1 VRPFGKRVEILLY
14 GSRSVLLLRHRFH
27 WSTSQLALVATKKFK
42 LSRCG
47 WLPVNRR
54 VSREDPDRLNMLRL
68 CAHAWPKKRL
78 ITFSMPMP
86 DSTYC
91 HASPACCH
99 VQAVP
104 VCEPRL
110 LLEALFAGAR
120 AWIEQAIPDVSEL
133 NLPDSTLETCSSG
146 VCRADFFGMESPVPG
161 FWSMSWRQAQEYE
174 FSQSSLRRGTEIMK
188 VGQVKHRR
196 GCCLILLGGM
206 RNETEHGADVETQR
220 LIRASKC
227 ERAIRRLYLAGS
239 PFPITKGTFRDP
251 IDDVLQIS
259 CQQERWVTLTEEFL
273 PKAKKGQS
281 PATDGAALT
290 HSIL

>member
-1 VRPFGKRVEILLY
+1 MRVWKIRRFTFPELLNRPLTSFASVTLKISRDGRDSLASDGSVLSVPRTDVRPFGKRVEILLY

-54 VSREDPDRLNMLRL
+54 VSRGTDRLNMLRL
-68 CAHAWPKKRL
+68 CANAWPKKRL

-104 VCEPRL
+104 VLRTSTIARGSL
-110 LLEALFAGAR
+110 HGAR

-133 NLPDSTLETCSSG
+133 NLPDSTLET
-146 VCRADFFGMESPVPG
+146 
-161 FWSMSWRQAQEYE
+161 
-174 FSQSSLRRGTEIMK
+174 
-188 VGQVKHRR
+188 
-196 GCCLILLGGM
+196 
-206 RNETEHGADVETQR
+206 
-220 LIRASKC
+220 
-227 ERAIRRLYLAGS
+227 
-239 PFPITKGTFRDP
+239 
-251 IDDVLQIS
+251 
-259 CQQERWVTLTEEFL
+259 
-273 PKAKKGQS
+273 
-281 PATDGAALT
+281 
-290 HSIL
+290 